1 MTQSKKK
8 RGKNKCLMTTIC
20 FHILILIVIPLLF
33 KIISSI
39 AYIKKKKTKFRYPHE
54 NIDIIKDEEIRE

>member
-1 MTQSKKK
+1 MTA
-8 RGKNKCLMTTIC
+8 MC
-20 FHILILIVIPLLF
+20 FRLLILRVFPLLF

-39 AYIKKKKTKFRYPHE
+39 ADISEQKTKFRYPHE